1 MPLNELSH
9 AYAYSRH
16 PIPSRSRELRACAWR
31 SHTPQRRRGAR
42 GEEGRRAPAEWN
54 AACAF
59 TGTKIQVPGVHRGGS
74 TLRPRHVFATPA
86 HRCLGAPLRW
96 GPLYTSSSSSS
107 SSSWCFLIFLPLSL
121 ASFFYSFQL
130 IHSFL
135 LFVLLFFLLFPPS
148 SVFFV
153 LFSRSSPSP
162 RSSSPLHLV
171 CIVLFSLLL
180 LPPLLL
186 LLVVVVVLPRQAYT
200 YTRGIN
206 SRTPRKNRGN
216 VITTLSF
223 ARSCSADPRARR
235 KPWLVRRR
243 RRRAPLPRAIPPSS
257 RRDIYRDIFRWIVTS
272 GGIAAETIDSRTPF
286 TILIAKR
293 IVRDGG
299 RGWEETDGR
308 LAVGLIV
315 IDNRC
320 SLKRLIYHWFSIF

>member
-9 AYAYSRH
+9 AYAYSRHPIPSH

-86 HRCLGAPLRW
+86 HRCLGGVPYTLLLLLLLGVSWFSCLSRLPLSST
-96 GPLYTSSSSSS
+96 PSSSFIPSSSS
-107 SSSWCFLIFLPLSL
+107 CFF
-121 ASFFYSFQL
+121 
-130 IHSFL
+130 
-135 LFVLLFFLLFPPS
+135 FFLLFPPS

-293 IVRDGG
+293 IMRDGG

-308 LAVGLIV
+308 LAVGLIG